1 MQGSYVLP
9 TLTAAPK
16 PNQHQL
22 PAVSFRAAFRAHLR
36 VTEVRVA
43 TAKTVPSEKVSPSHM
58 GAFPFFTPPD
68 CLCAAL
74 VVDIDRPFATLEIF
88 DTLPAEIYPSWIIET
103 PKGAQAG
110 WMIETV
116 DLRESARTKPIEYAR
131 AVGGALR
138 AALDGDPAVD
148 PVSAPR
154 VRNPAYEGT
163 RAIAAGTP
171 PIYSLGTLR
180 AGLKNAG
187 LWNPPKFSPS
197 DAAAAV
203 ATTGVIVQGTRN
215 VEVFNACRFA
225 AYAGRD
231 HAAAAWEANDRC
243 APPLPAAEV
252 KGIIGSVERFMASRG
267 RGYSGSGTMPMPGA
281 MYDFLSEIGRRG
293 GLANTPAQRAA
304 RALGPA
310 AAVEALKTR
319 TDTDAQAAQKLRAQ
333 GHSAAS
339 ICQRLKAAR
348 STVYRWLRR
357 HVRHTSR
364 VPNLDH
370 QVITHPQLAHP
381 RCALRV
387 TRGHHA
393 SQRSVQ
399 QPRNGF
405 SGPNRCRSGP
415 PSGPLGS

>member
-1 MQGSYVLP
+1 MVP
-9 TLTAAPK
+9 TITPAGKLNQIGTPAA
-16 PNQHQL
+16 
-22 PAVSFRAAFRAHLR
+22 AFRAAFRAHLR
-36 VTEVRVA
+36 VSGVRVA
-43 TAKTVPSEKVSPSHM
+43 TAKTVPSDKVSPSHM
-58 GAFPFFTPPD
+58 GAFQFFTPPD

-74 VVDIDRPFATLEIF
+74 VVDVDRPFATLEIF

-138 AALDGDPAVD
+138 NALDGDPAVD

-163 RAIAAGTP
+163 QPIAAGKP
-171 PIYSLGTLR
+171 PVYSLGELR
-180 AGLKNAG
+180 TALRDAG
-187 LWNPPKFSPS
+187 LWNPPKFSPKT
-197 DAAAAV
+197 AALSV
-203 ATTGVIVQGTRN
+203 ATRGIIARGTRN
-215 VEVFNACRFA
+215 TELFNVCRFA

-231 HAAAAWEANDRC
+231 HEAETWDANDRC
-243 APPLPAAEV
+243 EPPLPAAEV
-252 KGIIGSVERFMASRG
+252 KGIIASVERFMAGRG
-267 RGYSGSGTMPMPGA
+267 RGYSGSGKMPMPEA
-281 MYDFLSEIGRRG
+281 MHEFLSEMGRRG

-310 AAVEALKTR
+310 AAAASRKAT
-319 TDTDAQAAQKLRAQ
+319 TDIDAREAQKLRAQ

-339 ICQRLKAAR
+339 ICQRLRAAKT
-348 STVYRWLRR
+348 TVYRWLRR
-357 HVRHTSR
+357 HVAHQPR
-364 VPNLDH
+364 VPLLDH
-370 QVITHPQLAHP
+370 QVITHPQPAP
-381 RCALRV
+381 SRCALTV

-393 SQRSVQ
+393 AQRSPQ

-405 SGPNRCRSGP
+405 SGANRCRSGP
-415 PSGPLGS
+415 PSGPLSS